1 MKPSSCG
8 PCGGGL
14 TIIANAPNPAGVA
27 ILKKYF
33 NNEVSPGGI
42 FTGALAPTIIFW
54 FIFLIF
60 RGIASPLPAVRI
72 TNTSRLKG
80 AIANQFNINLD
91 ERMIQ
96 MAATDASIENVI
108 AREILDS
115 RGNPTVEVEVRLSGG
130 ASARA
135 GVPSGASTGAR
146 EAIELRDGDKNRFNG
161 KGVLKAVEN
170 VNGVIYDKIKG
181 HDAAHQA
188 EIDDILIEL
197 DGSPNKGKLGANAI
211 LGVSL
216 AVARAAAKAA
226 DQPLFRY
233 LSPNGAG
240 RLPVPMLNIMNG
252 GAHARWQGSDFQE
265 YMVAPYG
272 AESFR
277 EALRW
282 SSEIF
287 QALRAVLMEAGHH
300 VGVGDEGGFSPNV
313 SSNEEPLQ
321 LIVKGIEK
329 AGLKPGP
336 DVGICLDPAASEFY
350 EDGQYNLRTENRTC
364 SSDEMVDYFERL
376 IDTYPICSIED
387 GLAEDDWSGWQI
399 LNQRLG
405 DRIELIGDDLFVTNI
420 EYIRRGI
427 EEHSANAVLIKLNQI
442 GTLSETIKAV
452 QMCREVGWGA
462 CVSHRSGETID
473 SFIADMTVAL
483 DTGHLKT
490 GAPCRGER
498 VEKYNQLLR
507 IEEELG
513 SKAQYAGK
521 NGFIRPVR
529 F

>member
-1 MKPSSCG
+1 MASTDTK
-8 PCGGGL
+8 
-14 TIIANAPNPAGVA
+14 I
-27 ILKKYF
+27 KK
-33 NNEVSPGGI
+33 VLG
-42 FTGALAPTIIFW
+42 
-54 FIFLIF
+54 
-60 RGIASPLPAVRI
+60 
-72 TNTSRLKG
+72 
-80 AIANQFNINLD
+80 
-91 ERMIQ
+91 
-96 MAATDASIENVI
+96 
-108 AREILDS
+108 REILDS
-115 RGNPTVEVEVRLSGG
+115 RGNPTVEVEVCLASGLN
-130 ASARA
+130 ARA

-146 EAIELRDGDKNRFNG
+146 EAIELRDGDKKRYHG

-170 VNGVIYDKIKG
+170 VNFLINKKIMG
-181 HDAAHQA
+181 LDASKQE
-188 EIDDILIEL
+188 EIDEILIDL
-197 DGSPNKGKLGANAI
+197 DGTSNKSRLGANAI

-216 AVARAAAKAA
+216 AVARAAALVSGV
-226 DQPLFRY
+226 PLYQY
-233 LSPNGAG
+233 LSRGREG

-272 AESFR
+272 ADSFQ

-282 SSEIF
+282 SSEIY

-329 AGLKPGP
+329 AGLKPGT

-350 EDGQYNLRTENRTC
+350 EDGRYNLRTEKRTC
-364 SSDEMVDYFERL
+364 SSEEMGDYFQKL
-376 IDTYPICSIED
+376 VNAYPICSLED
-387 GLAEDDWSGWQI
+387 GLAEDDWDGWRA

-405 DRIELIGDDLFVTNI
+405 DTIELIGDDLFVTNV
-420 EYIRRGI
+420 EYIERGI
-427 EEHSANAVLIKLNQI
+427 QEKSANAVLIKLNQI
-442 GTLSETIKAV
+442 GTLTETVNAV
-452 QMCREVGWGA
+452 RMCREAGWGA

-507 IEEELG
+507 IEEDMG
-513 SKAQYAGK
+513 SQAIYAGK